1 MNNNGKN
8 SLNMKKILK
17 KLYKRDEKKINN
29 YLIQQ
34 QEDSIIFPEGHLS
47 DNRNIKINKYILNKN
62 NLDSIIRLNKLLYN
76 NKHNSFTKYDK
87 DKINLDLNSK
97 GNIINNSLSVI
108 NKKYNRE
115 NNSTHMES
123 VEWMYLNNI
132 MLKNFFFEKEN
143 KMNKE
148 NINYFFPLNKFQYK
162 NSIKKKY
169 KFPNINNNNIRQTI
183 KIEKNKIPVYKNK
196 IIINAIDKEKKIS
209 AKKKNSKKKIKMI
222 I

>member
-1 MNNNGKN
+1 M
-8 SLNMKKILK
+8 
-17 KLYKRDEKKINN
+17 
-29 YLIQQ
+29 
-34 QEDSIIFPEGHLS
+34 
-47 DNRNIKINKYILNKN
+47 
-62 NLDSIIRLNKLLYN
+62 
-76 NKHNSFTKYDK
+76 
-87 DKINLDLNSK
+87 
-97 GNIINNSLSVI
+97 I

-196 IIINAIDKEKKIS
+196 IIINAIDKE
-209 AKKKNSKKKIKMI
+209 NSKYNKRIRK
-222 I
+222 